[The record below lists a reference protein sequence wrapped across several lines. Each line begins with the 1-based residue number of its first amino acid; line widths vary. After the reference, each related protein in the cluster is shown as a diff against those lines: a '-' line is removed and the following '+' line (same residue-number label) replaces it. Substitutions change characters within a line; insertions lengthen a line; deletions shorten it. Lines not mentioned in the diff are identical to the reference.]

1 MARIFLSYAHEDRPF
16 AEKLAHVLQARDHEV
31 WWDRNLGSGAE
42 FRREIGR
49 QLRDCEAAIVIWSQH
64 ALESPWVL
72 DEADQ
77 AVGDKKYLPVSCE
90 PNLSFPTGLGQF
102 HVVDM
107 SAWDHSERAPM
118 LDEIDKEITEIE
130 HGNFRGAVQEFGRRF
145 ETRGGKT
152 AAALISS
159 VGSNIGGLPVLRL
172 IVGAAA
178 AGGALGLLQMSLAWL
193 FQVDPLI
200 YLIPTLLY
208 ILSFA
213 VLRMAHQPVAI
224 RLGRARR
231 FFDDAF
237 AFWLVFSLLLATLYI
252 TAVHLIAGGVD
263 PRVFI
268 DVVPPFALTLLAG
281 LVFLRLFWTAFSF
294 LMRKV

>member
-1 MARIFLSYAHEDRPF
+1 MARLFLSYSHEDRPF
-16 AEKLAHVLQARDHEV
+16 AEKLALALTARDHEV
-31 WWDRNLGSGAE
+31 WWDRNLGSGSE
-42 FRREIGR
+42 FRREINR

-64 ALESPWVL
+64 ALVSAWVL

-102 HVVDM
+102 HVVDL
-107 SAWDHSERAPM
+107 SAWDFDERAPL

-130 HGNFRGAVQEFGRRF
+130 HGNFRGAIQEFGRRF
-145 ETRGGKT
+145 ENRGGKT

-172 IVGAAA
+172 ITGAAA
-178 AGGALGLLQMSLAWL
+178 AGGGLALLQTLIGLL
-193 FQVDPLI
+193 FGGGPLD
-200 YLIPTLLY
+200 YLIAAIFY
-208 ILSFA
+208 IFA
-213 VLRMAHQPVAI
+213 FFILRMAHQPVAI
-224 RLGRARR
+224 RLGRGRR

-237 AFWLVFSLLLATLYI
+237 AFWLVFSLFLATLYI
-252 TAVHLIAGGVD
+252 AAMSLFGSVE

-268 DVVPPFALTLLAG
+268 DVVPPFALTLVAAI
-281 LVFLRLFWTAFSF
+281 VFLRLFWTAFSF
-294 LMRKV
+294 MMRKV

>member
-1 MARIFLSYAHEDRPF
+1 MARLFLSYAHENRDF
-16 AEKLAHVLQARDHEV
+16 AEKLAHALTARDHEV

-49 QLRDCEAAIVIWSQH
+49 QLRECEAAIVIWSEH
-64 ALESPWVL
+64 AMNSPWVL

-77 AVGDKKYLPVSCE
+77 SVGDKKYLPVACE
-90 PNLSFPTGLGQF
+90 SNLSFPTGLGQF
-102 HVVDM
+102 HVVDL
-107 SAWDHSERAPM
+107 SGWDGNERAPV

-130 HGNFRGAVQEFGRRF
+130 HGNFRGAIQEFGRRF
-145 ETRGGKT
+145 ESRGGKT

-172 IVGAAA
+172 ITGATA
-178 AGGALGLLQMSLAWL
+178 AGGGLGLLQALLAGV
-193 FQVDPLI
+193 FQDDPLN
-200 YLIPTLLY
+200 YLMPTLIY

-213 VLRMAHQPVAI
+213 VLRVAHQPVAL
-224 RLGRARR
+224 RLGRGRR

-237 AFWLVFSLLLATLYI
+237 AFWLVFSLLLATLYLAAMNLFGPVEPI
-252 TAVHLIAGGVD
+252 
-263 PRVFI
+263 VFI
-268 DVVPPFALTLLAG
+268 QVVPAFTLTLLASV
-281 LVFLRLFWTAFSF
+281 VFLRLFWTAFSF